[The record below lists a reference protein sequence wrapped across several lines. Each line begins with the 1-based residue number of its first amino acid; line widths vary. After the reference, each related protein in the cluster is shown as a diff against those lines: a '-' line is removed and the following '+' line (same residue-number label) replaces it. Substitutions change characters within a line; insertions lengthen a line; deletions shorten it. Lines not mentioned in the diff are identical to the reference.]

1 MLRDSNPPR
10 SQTCAFRKP
19 ISDRPE
25 SFVMDTA
32 SIFYSGTHIARRTAA
47 GTVTRHGGFP
57 MPTSACTRH
66 RKSHNSIAAGN
77 KLSGWE
83 VDKAARDVLQ
93 VAGYAEYLNNRVG
106 HSIGTE
112 VHGTVA
118 ISTTSSLA
126 TSARYSLNIFRSSL
140 GLSSGVW
147 LAQRSQHA

>member
-1 MLRDSNPPR
+1 
-10 SQTCAFRKP
+10 
-19 ISDRPE
+19 
-25 SFVMDTA
+25 MDTA
-32 SIFYSGTHIARRTAA
+32 FIFYSATHIARRTAA

-66 RKSHNSIAAGN
+66 RKSHNGHRAGN

-93 VAGYAEYLNNRVG
+93 VAGYAEYLSNRVG

-112 VHGTVA
+112 VHGTGA

-126 TSARYSLNIFRSSL
+126 TSAHHSLIPVFDRAWDCLPEFGLRSEVNMLVRRDSAEVT
-140 GLSSGVW
+140 GRI
-147 LAQRSQHA
+147 QREMVLI